1 MKTSAPHYLRA
12 SASQRVIAPRRYRM
26 AAFSLVELLVVM
38 GIMSMLVGLSI
49 VAVRGSRSSTVK
61 HAASQV
67 VSGLSLARQTAIAK
81 NAPAAFIIA
90 TNTGNGFPSKPF
102 LYWAI
107 VYSNRA
113 DTNWILAKDWEKL
126 PEGALFLET
135 RGPNDGPTY
144 TPRSPMP
151 ITDPIGQEFEPSS
164 FDETFDIEAIIIN
177 NDTNNTIFNATNL
190 PCVIFSPDG
199 SSGSTGQRKGI
210 RIAQGSVVS
219 SKAVL
224 TSTNSYY
231 FIETDGTIGRVR
243 MRDPESYR

>member
-1 MKTSAPHYLRA
+1 
-12 SASQRVIAPRRYRM
+12 
-26 AAFSLVELLVVM
+26 
-38 GIMSMLVGLSI
+38 MLIGLSV

-90 TNTGNGFPSKPF
+90 TTTGNGLPSKAF
-102 LYWAI
+102 SHWAI

-113 DTNWILAKDWEKL
+113 DTINTNWILAKDWEKL
-126 PEGALFLET
+126 PEGAFFLET

-151 ITDPIGQEFEPSS
+151 ISDPVGQDFQPSS
-164 FDETFDIEAIIIN
+164 FDETVDINAVIITED
-177 NDTNNTIFNATNL
+177 DTNAIFSETL

-210 RIAQGSVVS
+210 RIAQGSVLNNN
-219 SKAVL
+219 AVL

-231 FIETDGTIGRVR
+231 FVETDGTIGRVR